1 MKLPDRIWV
10 PAAVALAVALAFAGA
25 LLVRAEGDASLLV
38 RAAPPWTS
46 TETARPSLTVQPA
59 DRGFDGQ
66 FFYRVGAEPFATD
79 ERVEGVEFDLP
90 ALRASRIGYGA
101 LAWAASFGDPDLLP
115 WSLLAVNV
123 VAAGALGAA
132 AGALAQHLGR
142 HAAWGLALVLWPG
155 FAYTLSLDTAEL
167 VASAFAVGGLVAV
180 TRHRWPAA
188 AGLLAAAALTRETA
202 LVYAAAVA
210 LAGLLE
216 LRRDRAGAS
225 PSPSPSTGA
234 GRGQLLAGIVAI
246 DVFVAWQIVV
256 WLRFDQLAVG
266 SSGGS
271 NNLGPPFAGLLTEL
285 GRSVPPGGGEELYR
299 LACIVG
305 LLGLVGLAAAAW
317 RSTAAPL
324 AVRIAWVPA
333 ALLVLLLND
342 YQWSGATAFLRGTT
356 EAGLLSIIVLLGAT
370 RTVVHERLDAALAG
384 GLGAGWLASAAA
396 QLSKV

>member
-10 PAAVALAVALAFAGA
+10 PAAVALALALAFAAA
-25 LLVRAEGDASLLV
+25 LLVRADGDPSLLV

-46 TETARPSLTVQPA
+46 SETARPSLTVQTA

-66 FFYRVGAEPFATD
+66 FFYRVGAAPLATE

-132 AGALAQHLGR
+132 AGALAEHLGR

-167 VASAFAVGGLVAV
+167 VASAFAAGGLVAV

-216 LRRDRAGAS
+216 LRRDR
-225 PSPSPSTGA
+225 TGP
-234 GRGQLLAGIVAI
+234 GRAQLLAGIVAI

-256 WLRFDQLAVG
+256 WLRFDQLAIG

-285 GRSVPPGGGEELYR
+285 GRSLPPGGAEELYR

-305 LLGLVGLAAAAW
+305 LLALVGLAAAAW

-356 EAGLLSIIVLLGAT
+356 EAGLLSILVLLGAT
-370 RTVVHERLDAALAG
+370 RTVVHERLDAALVG

>member
-1 MKLPDRIWV
+1 VKLPDRIWV
-10 PAAVALAVALAFAGA
+10 PAAVALALALAFAAA

-46 TETARPSLTVQPA
+46 TETARPSLTVQTA

-66 FFYRVGAEPFATD
+66 FFYRVGAEPFATE

-188 AGLLAAAALTRETA
+188 AALLAAAALTRETA
-202 LVYAAAVA
+202 LVYAGAVA

-216 LRRDRAGAS
+216 LRNGRTS
-225 PSPSPSTGA
+225 SSTTNTA
-234 GRGQLLAGIVAI
+234 RGQLLAGFVAI
-246 DVFVAWQIVV
+246 DVFVMWQVIV
-256 WLRFDQLAVG
+256 WLRFEQLAIG

-285 GRSVPPGGGEELYR
+285 GRSLPPGGGEELYR

-305 LLGLVGLAAAAW
+305 LLALVGLAAAAW

-324 AVRIAWVPA
+324 AIRIAWVPA
-333 ALLVLLLND
+333 ALLVVLLND

-370 RTVVHERLDAALAG
+370 RPIVHQRLDAALAGWLVG
-384 GLGAGWLASAAA
+384 GLGAGWLASAVA